1 MAQHQTIRGISF
13 EGITGIKRDRQSARD
28 KAIANLP
35 RLHLV
40 VDPSRLA
47 ADGQG
52 NEAMIAAP
60 LGPVSVDVE
69 TSALFDGRKVIK
81 QDNAGDKLIINMEGL
96 GRESFTFITE
106 VVGKPDIFTATAE
119 LFSLSSSGTDLVF
132 SLRTATSSQSLRF
145 YYDLSATS
153 FNAISRDV
161 FTTDVRHIFCL
172 SWDHATKTSSIFVD
186 NPAVAINSVVHTPA
200 QNIPITDAMKYTIGH
215 RSAGASFGW
224 RGLIG
229 TSLIFDAPLHLP
241 AYTWIRQQAFN
252 ALNMAG

>member
-1 MAQHQTIRGISF
+1 MAQHQIVRGISF
-13 EGITGIKRDRQSARD
+13 EGITGIKRDTQSARD

-60 LGPVSVDVE
+60 LGPVSVEVE
-69 TSALFDGRKVIK
+69 PSALFDGRPVIK
-81 QDNAGDKLIINMEGL
+81 QNNAGDKIVINMEGL
-96 GRESFTFITE
+96 GKQSFSFVTE
-106 VVGKPDIFTATAE
+106 VVGDASIYTATAE
-119 LFSLSSSGTDLVF
+119 LFSLSSSGTDLIH
-132 SLRTATSSQSLRF
+132 SLRTAASSQSLRF
-145 YYDLSATS
+145 YPDTASTS
-153 FNAISRDV
+153 FNAIANSV
-161 FTTDVRHIFCL
+161 FTPGVRHLLCL
-172 SWDHATKTSSIFVD
+172 SWDKATNTSSIFID
-186 NPAVAINSVVHTPA
+186 NPAVAANTVVHSPA
-200 QNIPITDAMKYTIGH
+200 PSTPITAAMKYAIGN
-215 RSAGASFGW
+215 RVVGTSLGW